1 MTNQNQIHAAEAA
14 ANLID
19 ADVLALVAKAN
30 QTNEMANAE
39 TAFQKYWAGSVSSSV
54 CHYANVNA
62 VRTVK
67 I

>member
-1 MTNQNQIHAAEAA
+1 MTTQIQAAEAA

-30 QTNEMANAE
+30 QVDEMTKAE
-39 TAFQKYWAGSVSSSV
+39 TAFDKYWAGSVSSSV
-54 CHYANVNA
+54 RHHANVKA